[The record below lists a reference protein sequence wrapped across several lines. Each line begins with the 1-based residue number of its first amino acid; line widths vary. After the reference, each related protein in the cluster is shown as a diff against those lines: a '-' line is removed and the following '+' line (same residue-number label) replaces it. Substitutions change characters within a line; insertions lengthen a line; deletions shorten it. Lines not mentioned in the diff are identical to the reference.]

1 MIRTTD
7 NGYLPKLVVIN
18 AHSYNKMKKSI
29 FTLLIALV
37 MIPTMAAAQ
46 RNLTG
51 KVIAQSDQTP
61 MPGAAVYWLNTTEGV
76 VTDLNGEF
84 TIKRVSGF
92 NTLVVEYLSMERVEM
107 EIDKDTND
115 ICIELREA
123 SVNIES
129 VVISSTQRGNYAKQ
143 SGITRQEQISFAGL
157 CKMACCS
164 LAESFEN
171 SASVTVGY
179 SDAISGAR
187 QIKMLGLAGTYTQI
201 LDENRPIMQGAGAA
215 YGLSYTPGMWLNSIQ
230 VSKGVASVTAGHEA
244 ITGQIN
250 LEHRKPTDDERFFL
264 NLYFDSELRPEI
276 NVSSAIPLK
285 EDKSLS
291 TVIMAHGSLDTS
303 SHDMNHDGFVDM
315 PKANQINVANK
326 WLWQTPTGIQLRWG
340 WKVVN
345 ENRLGGQVGYKKSL
359 YDQMVN
365 DPLNTLYGSKIHNRN
380 INAYAKL
387 GLPIGPE
394 RTFTG
399 DMADA
404 VQNNFAMILDYD
416 NYLTGSYFGLN
427 TVDVLEN
434 TLRFSGTYAHYFSE
448 RSSLNAGASLYVR
461 LSDNEYVQR
470 NPIANSENPVWIGAA
485 NVIEPGLFAEYT
497 YNIEEKFSLVV
508 GLRGDYAAIGG
519 DYYITNKDNNR
530 RFLITPRSHIRWS
543 ITPRT
548 TLRASAGLGSRRQN
562 LITDNIWMM
571 TTSRDIRFKDGFATG
586 GDDMEQALTVGGS
599 ISQTFR
605 LAQDD
610 MATISFD
617 YFRSQFF
624 NTMVFDQET
633 SDNSILIYNSTGKSF
648 TDNYQIDFNW
658 TPFRGFDLFAT
669 FRYTNAKMTLERNG
683 EEILVERP
691 LTSRYKGL
699 INIQYAVQRWVFD
712 VTAQLNGPVRLP
724 QLDGNLDAAVN
735 NPTTSPIYPMFYAQ
749 VSYKISNLTL
759 YAGCENIANYIQ
771 GRGSHG
777 NKPIIMDGATPYDPG
792 FNSSMV
798 WGPLMGRKFYV
809 GLRLNIY

>member
-1 MIRTTD
+1 MQKSLILSLVAILCLPFMAMAQRTLTGTVTDEATKQPLIGATLFWKNTTAGATTTTD
-7 NGYLPKLVVIN
+7 G
-18 AHSYNKMKKSI
+18 SYS
-29 FTLLIALV
+29 L
-37 MIPTMAAAQ
+37 
-46 RNLTG
+46 
-51 KVIAQSDQTP
+51 
-61 MPGAAVYWLNTTEGV
+61 
-76 VTDLNGEF
+76 
-84 TIKRVSGF
+84 KRVAGF
-92 NTLVVEYLSMERVEM
+92 ETLVVDYLGYDIVEI
-107 EIDKDTND
+107 EVSKDMTTLD
-115 ICIELREA
+115 IELKPSAVDIDE
-123 SVNIES
+123 
-129 VVISSTQRGNYAKQ
+129 VVVEGQQRGNYAKS

-264 NLYFDSELRPEI
+264 NLYFDSELRPEFNI
-276 NVSSAIPLK
+276 SSAIPLTP
-285 EDKSLS
+285 DKSLS
-291 TVIMAHGSLDTS
+291 TVIMAHGSLDTAT
-303 SHDMNHDGFVDM
+303 HDMNNDGFVDM

-326 WLWQTPTGIQLRWG
+326 WLWQNAGGVQLRWG
-340 WKVVN
+340 WKFVN
-345 ENRLGGQVGYKKSL
+345 ENRLGGAMGYKKDM
-359 YDQMVN
+359 YDEMLEN
-365 DPLNTLYGSKIHNRN
+365 PLGTPYGSKIHNRN

-387 GLPIGPE
+387 GIPVGYE

-399 DMADA
+399 DPADA
-404 VQNNFAMILDYD
+404 VQNNIAMILDYD
-416 NYLTGSYFGLN
+416 NYLTDSYFGVN

-434 TLRFSGTYAHYFSE
+434 TFRYNITYAHYFTQ
-448 RSSLNAGASLYVR
+448 RSSLNVGASAYVR
-461 LSDNEYVQR
+461 MMNNDYLQQSVSEAGQI
-470 NPIANSENPVWIGAA
+470 NPEWPFRGKAVLA
-485 NVIEPGLFAEYT
+485 EPGIFAEYT

-508 GLRGDYAAIGG
+508 GLRGDYSMIEG
-519 DYYITNKDNNR
+519 DYYTTDNHAKV
-530 RFLITPRSHIRWS
+530 LVTPRSHIRWS

-548 TLRASAGLGSRRQN
+548 TLRASAGMGYRRQN
-562 LITDNIWMM
+562 LVTDNIWMM
-571 TTSRDIRFKDGFATG
+571 TTSRNIKFAG
-586 GDDMEQALTVGGS
+586 LEDDMEAAATFGGS
-599 ISQTFR
+599 LSQTFR
-605 LAQDD
+605 LAGDD
-610 MATISFD
+610 QTTISFD
-617 YFRSQFF
+617 YFRTQFF

-633 SDNSILIYNSTGKSF
+633 ADNTILIYNNRGKSF

-669 FRYTNAKMTLERNG
+669 FRYTNAKMTVERDG

-724 QLDGNLDAAVN
+724 ELKGDMVAAVE
-735 NPTTSPIYPMFYAQ
+735 NPNLSPIYPMFFAQ
-749 VSYKISNLTL
+749 VSYKMSNLTL
-759 YAGCENIANYIQ
+759 YLGCENIANYVQ
-771 GRGSHG
+771 GHNGHGQAPILGS
-777 NKPIIMDGATPYDPG
+777 DRPYAEG
-792 FNSSMV
+792 FNSSAV
-798 WGPLMGRKFYV
+798 WGPLMGRKFYI

>member
-1 MIRTTD
+1 MALLC
-7 NGYLPKLVVIN
+7 LPMV
-18 AHSYNKMKKSI
+18 AS
-29 FTLLIALV
+29 
-37 MIPTMAAAQ
+37 AQ
-46 RNLTG
+46 RALTG
-51 KVIAQSDQTP
+51 KIIDAETKDP
-61 MPGAAVYWLNTTEGV
+61 LIGASVYWKNTTAGV
-76 VTDLNGEF
+76 TTTADGTF
-84 TIKRVSGF
+84 SIKRVSGF
-92 NTLVVEYLSMERVEM
+92 DTLVVDYLGYDILEQDMSDKSIHEITLSLKPSAVGIEEVVVEGM
-107 EIDKDTND
+107 
-115 ICIELREA
+115 
-123 SVNIES
+123 
-129 VVISSTQRGNYAKQ
+129 QRGNFAK
-143 SGITRQEQISFAGL
+143 SGGITRQEQISFAGL

-285 EDKSLS
+285 KDKSLS
-291 TVIMAHGSLDTS
+291 TVIMAHGSLDTAT
-303 SHDMNHDGFVDM
+303 HDMNGDGFVDM

-326 WLWQTPTGIQLRWG
+326 WLWQTPEGIQLRWG

-345 ENRLGGQVGYKKSL
+345 ENRLGGQMGYKKDM
-359 YDQMVN
+359 YDDLLSN
-365 DPLNTLYGSKIHNRN
+365 PLNTLYGSKIHNRN

-387 GLPIGPE
+387 GIPVGPE
-394 RTFTG
+394 KSFTG
-399 DMADA
+399 DPNDA

-416 NYLTGSYFGLN
+416 NYLTDSYFGLN
-427 TVDVLEN
+427 TVDVTEN
-434 TLRFSGTYAHYFSE
+434 TFRFSGTYAHYFTQ
-448 RSSLNAGASLYVR
+448 RSSLNVGASAYVR
-461 LSDNEYVQR
+461 MMNNDYHQQHVVDGTPSDAWAFMGKAVL
-470 NPIANSENPVWIGAA
+470 A
-485 NVIEPGLFAEYT
+485 EPGLFAEYT

-508 GLRGDYAAIGG
+508 GVRGDYSITKG
-519 DYYITNKDNNR
+519 DYYYNGDKGK
-530 RFLITPRSHIRWS
+530 FLFTPRSHIRWS

-548 TLRASAGLGSRRQN
+548 TLRASAGMGYRRQN
-562 LITDNIWMM
+562 LVTDNIWMM
-571 TTSRDIRFKDGFATG
+571 TTSRDIRFEGLK
-586 GDDMEQALTVGGS
+586 DDMEAAATFGGS
-599 ISQTFR
+599 ISQSFR

-617 YFRSQFF
+617 YFRTQFF

-633 SDNSILIYNSTGKSF
+633 ADNSILIYNSYGKSF
-648 TDNYQIDFNW
+648 TDNYQVDFNW

-669 FRYTNAKMTLERNG
+669 FRYTNAKMTVEREGG
-683 EEILVERP
+683 EQILVERP

-699 INIQYAVQRWVFD
+699 INIQYAVRRWVFD
-712 VTAQLNGPVRLP
+712 VTAQLNGPMRLP
-724 QLDGNLDAAVN
+724 ELDGNMVKAVE
-735 NPTTSPIYPMFYAQ
+735 NPELSPVYPMFFAQ

-759 YAGCENIANYIQ
+759 YLGCENIANYMQ
-771 GRGSHG
+771 GHKGHG
-777 NKPIIMDGATPYDPG
+777 NKPIIMEGANAYEPG

-798 WGPLMGRKFYV
+798 WGPLMGRKFYI
-809 GLRLNIY
+809 GLRLNLY